1 MNERVV
7 VTGCG
12 VISALG
18 ANYPA
23 FCRALAQ
30 GNCGVRS
37 VDFANS
43 AAEPR
48 ALVVAAAPAQFPVAP
63 ALRRPAIE
71 LLDRV
76 SQLAMIAASEA
87 VEDSGLLREPQL
99 QSETGIFVGTGMG
112 GATSMERAYADIFGL
127 GAEPR
132 PYTIL
137 SVMNNAAAGH
147 ISIRFG
153 LKGPNVTLS
162 SACASSALAIGEAF
176 HAVRSRQ
183 LPCALAGG
191 TEACL
196 VPGVLRAWK
205 SLRVMAPP
213 DDIDAA
219 RSCRP
224 FSADRRGIVLGEGA
238 AFVALESA
246 VTARRR
252 GARILAEVSGYGR
265 CADGVHVTTPNVEG
279 QVRAMQ
285 LALADAALEP
295 REIDYVNAH
304 GTATPVGDVCEM
316 HALKR
321 TFGRHA
327 FGLAVSSTKSAHG
340 HLLGAAGA
348 IEFAA
353 CLAALAGKFLPATLH
368 RSVPDPEC
376 DLDCVPNR
384 PRHGAR
390 IERFMSNSF
399 AFGGSNAVLIGGVYR
414 D

>member
-1 MNERVV
+1 VTERVV

-30 GNCGVRS
+30 GDCGVRR
-37 VDFANS
+37 VAFAS
-43 AAEPR
+43 SPTAAPF
-48 ALVVAAAPAQFPVAP
+48 AVAAAPAQFPVGAP
-63 ALRRPAIE
+63 LRRPAIE

-76 SQLAMIAASEA
+76 SQLALIAATEA
-87 VEDSGLLREPQL
+87 IEGCGLLQEPRL
-99 QSETGIFVGTGMG
+99 ARDTGIFVGTGMG
-112 GATSMERAYADIFGL
+112 GATSMERAYADIFGRNT
-127 GAEPR
+127 EPR
-132 PYTIL
+132 PYTVL
-137 SVMNNAAAGH
+137 SVMNNAAAAH

-153 LKGPNVTLS
+153 MKGPNVTLS

-176 HAVRSRQ
+176 HAVRSGQ

-191 TEACL
+191 AEACL

-205 SLRVMAPP
+205 ALRVMAPP
-213 DDIDAA
+213 DGEDPA

-246 VTARRR
+246 GTARSR
-252 GARILAEVSGYGR
+252 GARILAEISGYGR
-265 CADGVHVTTPNVEG
+265 CADGVHVTTPNADG
-279 QVRAMQ
+279 QLRAMQ

-304 GTATPVGDVCEM
+304 GTATQVGDVCETV
-316 HALKR
+316 ALKR
-321 TFGRHA
+321 SFGAHA
-327 FGLAVSSTKSAHG
+327 FRLAVSSTKSAHG

-348 IEFAA
+348 VEFAA
-353 CLAALAGKFLPATLH
+353 CLAALTGEFLPATLH
-368 RSVPDPEC
+368 RSAPDPEC
-376 DLDCVPNR
+376 DLDCVPNC
-384 PRHGAR
+384 PRHGVR
-390 IERFMSNSF
+390 VQRFMSNSF
-399 AFGGSNAVLIGGVYR
+399 AFGGSNAVLIGGVFR